1 MALPGARWLV
11 PALLLVVSNVFM
23 TYAWY
28 YHLKA
33 KSWTL
38 VVAILA
44 SWGIAFFEYC
54 VQVPANRLGHV
65 SNGGAFTAPQLK
77 IMQEAITLIVFTVF
91 TIMVL
96 REKPRV
102 NDYVAMGLI
111 MLAVVVSMV
120 GRRGAGH

>member
-111 MLAVVVSMV
+111 MLAVVVSMM